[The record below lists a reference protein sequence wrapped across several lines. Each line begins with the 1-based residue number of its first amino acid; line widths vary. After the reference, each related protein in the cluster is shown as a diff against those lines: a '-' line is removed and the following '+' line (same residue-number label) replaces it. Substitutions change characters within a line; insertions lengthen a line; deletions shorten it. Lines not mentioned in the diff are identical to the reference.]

1 MTTLPS
7 SWDPTIL
14 EGLYYADVIAE
25 VPEKFTYA
33 LTAND
38 LVWDNW
44 YDAATDAEIYSI
56 TAAESAAAL
65 KFSSFIVSHQIFA
78 NEFGDG
84 VCMIN
89 SAKDLGAV
97 CLMVTSATTA
107 TTFRPDQ
114 DQWDQIIST
123 DPSVATHIAYY
134 NNMNDNNYGK
144 VTVGATTGVDYMDAY
159 HCERIDSTNYELVC
173 SAYQPDWNVEK
184 LTAGYPR
191 FGVDENDLT
200 AVIFDASATTKA
212 AVYDVFL
219 TGGVTLLASVALVA
233 NVVLVSF

>member
-1 MTTLPS
+1 MTALPS
-7 SWDPTIL
+7 YWDPTIL

-25 VPEKFTYA
+25 TPGKFTYA

-38 LVWDNW
+38 LVWDSW
-44 YDAATDAEIYSI
+44 YDAATDAEIYTINS
-56 TAAESAAAL
+56 AEWAAAHR
-65 KFSSFIVSHQIFA
+65 FSSFIISHQIFA

-84 VCMIN
+84 ACMIN

-97 CLMVTSATTA
+97 CLMVTSTTTA

-134 NNMNDNNYGK
+134 NKMNDNNYGK
-144 VTVGATTGVDYMDAY
+144 ITVGTTTGIDYMDAY
-159 HCERIDSTNYELVC
+159 HCERIDSTNYEIIC
-173 SAYQPDWNVEK
+173 SAYQPDWNVDR

-212 AVYDVFL
+212 QVYDIFL
-219 TGGVTLLASVALVA
+219 AGGVNLVASVAVVA
-233 NVVLVSF
+233 SAVLSSF